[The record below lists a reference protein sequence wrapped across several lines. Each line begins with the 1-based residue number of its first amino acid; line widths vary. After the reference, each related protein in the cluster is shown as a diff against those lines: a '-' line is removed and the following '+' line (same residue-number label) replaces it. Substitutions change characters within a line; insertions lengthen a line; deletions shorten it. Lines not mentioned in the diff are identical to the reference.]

1 MRPGFIELGRT
12 FLPADERQDEED
24 AARSSYSHFGVGDSS
39 WDDLL
44 RSRVAVILA
53 EAGSG
58 KSWEVEAQAER
69 SHLPGRPAFLVQLQ
83 ALAAGS
89 LEDALLPSMV
99 ARLRAW
105 RSSRDDG
112 LFFLDSVDESRL
124 LTVEGF
130 QSALRSFARGVGD
143 AIGRARLVI
152 TSRVSEWR
160 HAHDRTLVCNALG
173 VHQESGQG
181 GIEDRNRLFR
191 VVVLAPLSNDQ
202 AIRLAAASLGDDAGR
217 FAAAL
222 TDAYAW
228 DFARRPMDVVP
239 LAQFWAREGR
249 LGTLPEI
256 LEGDIS
262 RKLLPRDTR
271 DEAAPVSPQRARR
284 GAERLAAA
292 SILCGRLSFAVPD
305 DSLPGPVLASALRPQ
320 DVLLDWP
327 QAEVGALLGRALFD
341 PAAFGQVRFH
351 HRAVAEYLAAQWL
364 RRLVAEGCPHR
375 RVMSLL
381 MPTVRGRRVLVPSLA
396 GVAAWLCGGPADER
410 WLVRLREGMT
420 EVAPE
425 ALISHGDPRLLP
437 LATKRAVLGACMGQ
451 GAAGHVFGL
460 DAQQLA
466 RLADPGL
473 ADDLAAV
480 LSDPGAGE
488 GARRLALRTL
498 WHGRLGQADAALR
511 IAFDTVLDSSQNGDT
526 RSLAMR
532 AVDAAG
538 SNSQRQALSQRLP
551 SSGCDMA
558 MATDAVRLLYPGAM
572 RLTDLLALAGQFPDV
587 PQLGGTGLPDALTE
601 AVELTD
607 DAAISELVQGL
618 VTLVGPTLPSEPAP
632 PGSVPFAWL
641 AEPLSTGLSRL
652 LRRPSLPPGE
662 VALAADALD
671 VAGPLNHIWHRGSR
685 RKVNLQSDS
694 ERHAP
699 LRAEFLRRRLATSG
713 GDNPFRWNDAV
724 GWCRADLAVLAG
736 WVTNEQDPERKG
748 RLVRVAA
755 GAWDFPTGRGRL
767 DRAMLLRAA
776 RNEPAMAEVNK
787 LLPGPIVLRKRDI
800 EFRLRH
806 EAEWRLTSRLSNI
819 RVKARQWRLWG
830 HLLRHR
836 DVLASGLPN
845 RALAH
850 LAHNWLDEQREGRGS
865 RAASSEFNDVFGLVI
880 KAARR
885 GWKARWR
892 DAQVALP
899 GSSKGIE
906 CDLDIGLAGFAV
918 CLEDG
923 LDISTLSHEEA
934 CVAARLA
941 ARTLHGVPPWFGE
954 LGRKQPLAVQQVL
967 EACVRL
973 DWTLEGDAVRHVHIG
988 SWLTRLGLDVRRS
1001 VQPLLIELLRQGD
1014 PNPDVLR
1021 TALEVLL
1028 ATGPGRQALTLLA
1041 PARVAAAEPA
1051 SPAYGHWLW
1060 AWLHADAGALDY
1072 LEELSASDADMA
1084 ETVVVHCASML
1095 YSTRDRG
1102 DEAAPSPAFETV
1114 HGLARLVSLLHR
1126 HVRPDQDVRHE
1137 RGSYTPTLRD
1147 DIQQVRDTL
1156 LQKLAQRP
1164 EPEVYGV
1171 LQGLRSHPAMQGRLE
1186 WLRRLVA
1193 GRLEKEA
1200 EQPWLVQDVLA
1211 FEREHEAMPR
1221 SAEALYRLGLARL
1234 DDLKGDVEHHMFST
1248 RGELDGSEG
1257 EEALQLWT
1265 AGKLSG
1271 ASRGRYACAREPQT
1285 DRGKR
1290 PDVQLSVPGLP
1301 PVPVELKWAHD
1312 WSYSQL
1318 RHALEHQVV
1327 ELYLHGPGLR
1337 HGILVLA
1344 NGRKSNGQ
1352 PRQEWRPDNRPGL
1365 SFTELVKDLQDVAL
1379 AILERAERLDG
1390 LAVVGIDFTSNG
1402 VAAGLTGNGGAK

>member
-1 MRPGFIELGRT
+1 MRPGFVELGRT
-12 FLPADERQDEED
+12 FLPADERQDKED
-24 AARSSYSHFGVGDSS
+24 AARNSYLHFGLDGSS

-44 RSRVAVILA
+44 QSRVAVILA

-58 KSWEVEAQAER
+58 KSTEMEAQAEKL
-69 SHLPGRPAFLVQLQ
+69 HLPARPAFLVQLQ

-89 LEDALLPSMV
+89 LEDALLPPMV

-105 RSSRDDG
+105 RASREDG

-130 QSALRSFARGVGD
+130 RSALRSFAHGIGG
-143 AIGRARLVI
+143 AMGRARLVV

-160 HAHDRTLVCNALG
+160 HAHDRMLVCDALG
-173 VHQESGQG
+173 VSQESRKASV
-181 GIEDRNRLFR
+181 EDRNRQFR

-202 AIRLAAASLGDDAGR
+202 VIQLAAASLGDDAGR
-217 FAAAL
+217 FAVAL
-222 TDAYAW
+222 TDANAW

-249 LGTLPEI
+249 LGTLPEL
-256 LEGDIS
+256 LEGDIG

-271 DEAAPVSPQRARR
+271 DEPAQLSPQQARH

-292 SILCGRLSFAVPD
+292 SVLCGKLSFAVPD
-305 DSLPGPVLASALRPQ
+305 DSLSGPVLAAALRPQ
-320 DVLLDWP
+320 DILADWP
-327 QAEVGALLGRALFD
+327 QAEVGAVLGRPLFD
-341 PAAFGQVRFH
+341 PAAFGRVRFH

-364 RRLVAEGCPHR
+364 RRLVAEGCPHKR
-375 RVMSLL
+375 ILSLL
-381 MPTVRGRRVLVPSLA
+381 MPVVRGRRVLVPSLA

-410 WLVRLREGMT
+410 WLVRLRESMT

-437 LATKRAVLGACMGQ
+437 LAIKRVVLRACMGQ

-498 WHGRLGQADAALR
+498 WHGRLGTAEAALG
-511 IAFDTVLDSSQNGDT
+511 IAFDTVLDSTEDADT

-538 SNSQRQALSQRLP
+538 SDSQRQALSQRLP
-551 SSGCDMA
+551 SSACDMA
-558 MATDAVRLLYPGAM
+558 MAADAVRLLYPGAM
-572 RLTDLLALAGQFPDV
+572 RLADLLALAGQFHDV
-587 PQLGGTGLPDALTE
+587 PHLGGAGLPEAVNE
-601 AVELTD
+601 AVEMAD
-607 DAAISELVQGL
+607 DAAVPELVQGL
-618 VTLVGPTLPSEPAP
+618 VGLIGPTLPSQAAP
-632 PGSVPFAWL
+632 PASVPFAWL
-641 AEPLSTGLSRL
+641 AEPLSMGLSRL
-652 LRRPSLPPGE
+652 LRRPSLLPDD
-662 VALAADALD
+662 VVLAADALD
-671 VAGPLNHIWHRGSR
+671 VAGPLKRIWHQGGK
-685 RKVNLQSDS
+685 RKVNLQADS
-694 ERHAP
+694 ERHAQ
-699 LRAEFLRRRLATSG
+699 LRAELLRRRLAVSG
-713 GDNPFRWNDAV
+713 RDSLFRWNDVV
-724 GWCRADLAVLAG
+724 GWCRADLAVLAD
-736 WVTNEQDPERKG
+736 WATNEQDPARKG
-748 RLVRVAA
+748 RLVRLAA
-755 GAWDFPTGRGRL
+755 DAWNFRTGRDPR

-776 RNEPAMAEVNK
+776 RHGPAMAEAGG
-787 LLPGPIVLRKRDI
+787 LLPGPAALRSRHFQ
-800 EFRLRH
+800 FRLRQ
-806 EAEWRLTSRLSNI
+806 EAEWGFRLRLGNM
-819 RVKARQWRLWG
+819 RVRAKRWRLWG

-836 DVLASGLPN
+836 SVLASGRPTS
-845 RALAH
+845 ALAH
-850 LAHNWLDEQREGRGS
+850 LAHNWLDERREGRGS
-865 RAASSEFNDVFGLVI
+865 RAASSEFNDVFGIVV
-880 KAARR
+880 KAARS

-906 CDLDIGLAGFAV
+906 YDLSVGLAGFAA

-941 ARTLHGVPPWFGE
+941 ARTLHGVPSWFRE
-954 LGRKQPLAVQQVL
+954 LARKQPLAVQQVM

-973 DWTLEGDAVRHVHIG
+973 DWTLEGDAVRHLHIG

-1028 ATGPGRQALTLLA
+1028 ATGPGRHALTLLA
-1041 PARVAAAEPA
+1041 PARVATAEPA

-1084 ETVVVHCASML
+1084 ETVVVQCASML

-1102 DEAAPSPAFETV
+1102 DETVPSPAFETV

-1126 HVRPDQDVRHE
+1126 HVRPDQDVRHG

-1171 LQGLRSHPAMQGRLE
+1171 LQGLRVHPAMQGRLE
-1186 WLRRLVA
+1186 WLGRLVA
-1193 GRLEKEA
+1193 GRLGKEA

-1211 FEREHEAMPR
+1211 FEREHESMPR

-1234 DDLKGDVEHHMFST
+1234 DDLKGEVEHHMFST

-1257 EEALQLWT
+1257 EENLQLWT

-1290 PDVQLSVPGLP
+1290 PDVQLSVPGLHSIP
-1301 PVPVELKWAHD
+1301 IELKWAHD
-1312 WSYSQL
+1312 WTYSQL
-1318 RHALEHQVV
+1318 QRALEHQLV

-1352 PRQEWRPDNRPGL
+1352 PRQEWKPDIRPGL
-1365 SFTELVKDLQDVAL
+1365 SFNELVRDLQGVAG
-1379 AILERAERLDG
+1379 AILDRAERLDG
-1390 LAVVGIDFTSNG
+1390 LAVIGIDFTSDG
-1402 VAAGLTGNGGAK
+1402 MAAGETGDGSAR